1 MHSTSPKPRN
11 VGENVCYQGVFSKPQ
26 TSVDGVMW
34 LTEAFPLRGRH
45 VDGGLWQGAAVAHSS
60 GQPPLL
66 VPGGSALKS
75 DGVISTPRA
84 GSLLP
89 RIPAWTA
96 EAAVASRPKLI
107 SWSNNETIALK
118 IMKTR

>member
-26 TSVDGVMW
+26 TSVDEVMW

-60 GQPPLL
+60 G
-66 VPGGSALKS
+66 PGGSALKS
-75 DGVISTPRA
+75 DGVISTPRG

-89 RIPAWTA
+89 GIPAWTA